1 MFRPQTESS
10 RNMTHIQCQDSVFL
24 TTDFDACVKEL
35 SADSAN
41 FQTPLHI
48 TIPPGKRCSVP
59 LIRAHELVVE
69 FDGTRTTRAAVAS
82 ILAKYDCRERSQG
95 WDASSG
101 GPAPSKPAPDFV
113 SVITTQTT

>member
-1 MFRPQTESS
+1 
-10 RNMTHIQCQDSVFL
+10 MTHIQCQDTVFL

-35 SADSAN
+35 RANSAN

-48 TIPPGKRCSVP
+48 TIPPDSRFGVP
-59 LIRAHELVVE
+59 LFRAHELVVE
-69 FDGTRTTRAAVAS
+69 FDETRTTRAAVAS

-101 GPAPSKPAPDFV
+101 GPAPRSRSPI
-113 SVITTQTT
+113 S

>member
-1 MFRPQTESS
+1 
-10 RNMTHIQCQDSVFL
+10 MTHIQCQDTVFF
-24 TTDFDACVKEL
+24 TTDFDACLKEL
-35 SADSAN
+35 SANSAN

-48 TIPPGKRCSVP
+48 TIPPGRRFGVP

-69 FDGTRTTRAAVAS
+69 FDETLTTRAAVAS
-82 ILAKYDCRERSQG
+82 ILAKYYCRERSQG

-101 GPAPSKPAPDFV
+101 GPAPSKLAPDFV